1 MNSSSQLHHSL
12 LYTTMMLNIKTPI
25 PLSYQSKLHM
35 EPQTRSGVW
44 EPGDEV
50 PPESEGNDY
59 APRAG
64 LTGENSNSGYKP
76 YGALRFCS

>member
-1 MNSSSQLHHSL
+1 
-12 LYTTMMLNIKTPI
+12 MMLNIKTFI
-25 PLSYQSKLHM
+25 SLSCQLKLQI
-35 EPQTRSGVW
+35 EAQTRSGVW
-44 EPGDEV
+44 KLGDEV
-50 PPESEGNDY
+50 APESEGDDY

>member
-12 LYTTMMLNIKTPI
+12 YTTMMLNIKTLI
-25 PLSYQSKLHM
+25 PLSCQLKLQI
-35 EPQTRSGVW
+35 EAQTRSGVW
-44 EPGDEV
+44 EPGGKV
-50 PPESEGNDY
+50 PPESEGDDY

-64 LTGENSNSGYKP
+64 LTGENSNSGYKT

>member
-12 LYTTMMLNIKTPI
+12 YTTMMLNIKTFVS
-25 PLSYQSKLHM
+25 LSCQPKLQI
-35 EPQTRSGVW
+35 EAQTRSRVW
-44 EPGDEV
+44 KPGDPI
-50 PPESEGNDY
+50 PPESEGDDY

-64 LTGENSNSGYKP
+64 LTGENSDSGYKT